1 MIFKN
6 CIEYLKVWSS
16 RWLFPTNHKDIVTLY
31 LMIVFFLSFF
41 SYYPL
46 DEISNFFDVSEVAT
60 CEVFEENDLDNIQ
73 KKLNHL
79 SNKLDEVEERIE
91 KKLTISE
98 QAIFS
103 SVAGIVII
111 YAIYLIYSMA
121 NHS

>member
-46 DEISNFFDVSEVAT
+46 DEISNSFDVSEVAT
-60 CEVFEENDLDNIQ
+60 CKVFEENDLDNIQ

-79 SNKLDEVEERIE
+79 SNKLDELEKIDER
-91 KKLTISE
+91 LTIS
-98 QAIFS
+98 QPAFLS
-103 SVAGIVII
+103 SLAGIVII
-111 YAIYLIYSMA
+111 YAIYVIYTMA